1 MSNGAESEKLLQGF
15 LRDVQ
20 ALGASDLHLS
30 VGRPPIVRVDGALR
44 ALEGSQPLV
53 VEHLTN
59 IVQLIM
65 GIDRA
70 PQFFTERRDIDVAYE
85 PLTDGLRFRVNIFWS
100 RGEPTIVLRSI
111 PRTVRSLRELNL
123 PETLLRFAE
132 PKKGFV
138 LLAAPSGHGKT
149 TTMAALVEH
158 INQTRSEHI
167 ITIEDPIEYVYTE
180 ARSLVHQRELGADTH
195 SFPDAIRSAL
205 REDPNVL
212 VIGEMRDLETIAAAL
227 TVAETGHLVFGTI
240 HTNDA
245 AQTID
250 RVLDAFPADRQAEVR
265 VQLAA
270 TLTGIVSQRLLP
282 RASGG
287 RIPVVEVLMA
297 NPAVKNLI
305 REGET
310 EQIPGMIQTGAEAGM
325 MSIERSITELL
336 RRGDVTPDVV
346 RPYLSM
352 IGSP

>member
-15 LRDVQ
+15 LRDVH
-20 ALGASDLHLS
+20 ALSASDLHLS

-44 ALEGSQPLV
+44 ALEGGQPLV
-53 VEHLTN
+53 AEQLTN
-59 IVQLIM
+59 IVQFIM

-70 PQFFTERRDIDVAYE
+70 PQFFTERREIDIAYE
-85 PLTDGLRFRVNIFWS
+85 PPEDNLRFRVNIFWS
-100 RGEPTIVLRSI
+100 RGEPTIVFRSI
-111 PRTVRSLRELNL
+111 PRNVHTLRELNL
-123 PETLLRFAE
+123 PETLLRFTE

-149 TTMAALVEH
+149 TTMAALVEY

-180 ARSLVHQRELGADTH
+180 ARSLVHQRELGADTN

-270 TLTGIVSQRLLP
+270 TLTGIVSQRLIP

-287 RIPVVEVLMA
+287 RIPIVEILMA

-305 REGET
+305 RERET
-310 EQIPGMIQTGAEAGM
+310 EQIPGLIQTGAEAGM
-325 MSIERSITELL
+325 MSIERSIRELL
-336 RRGDVTPDVV
+336 RRGDVTPDAV
-346 RPYLSM
+346 RPYLST